1 MLYAFSRRRS
11 PLEIAAEQLK
21 AAIAK
26 KKKALEELEE
36 AIEKELDAVDTLV
49 KLEGISHLRGPIIK
63 QMTNKIRLAIHKQE
77 SMIQTLKKT
86 IEDLE
91 SISDQLSS
99 QITE

>member
-1 MLYAFSRRRS
+1 MVR
-11 PLEIAAEQLK
+11 LERAE
-21 AAIAK
+21 
-26 KKKALEELEE
+26 
-36 AIEKELDAVDTLV
+36 DTLA
-49 KLEGISHLRGPIIK
+49 KLEGISHLRGRIIK